1 MATEFFK
8 CNHCGNV
15 VMKMVDSGAPLVCCG
30 EKMQLLVPNTE
41 DASTEKHV
49 PVAKRIDECL
59 MRVDVGSVPHPML
72 REHHIQFIYVETEHG
87 GVRYD
92 LSDKPEAEL
101 CVCHDRPIS
110 IYDYCNL
117 HGLWHSEL

>member
-49 PVAKRIDECL
+49 PVATRIDECL
-59 MRVDVGSVPHPML
+59 MRVDVGSAPHPML
-72 REHHIQFIYVETEHG
+72 SENHIQFIYVETEHG
-87 GVRYD
+87 GVRFD
-92 LSDKPEAEL
+92 LTNQPQAQM
-101 CVCHDRPIS
+101 CVCHDRQICV
-110 IYDYCNL
+110 YDY
-117 HGLWHSEL
+117 